1 MNKKMSYR
9 QATEQLEEI
18 VAQIENGELGID
30 ELSKK
35 VEEAAELVKICK
47 DKLRRTDAD
56 IEKIM
61 EEIA

>member
-9 QATEQLEEI
+9 QASEQLEEI

-35 VEEAAELVKICK
+35 VEEAAELVKMCK

>member
-9 QATEQLEEI
+9 QAAEQLEEI

-35 VEEAAELVKICK
+35 VEEAAELVKMCK
-47 DKLRRTDAD
+47 EKLRQTDAD
-56 IEKIM
+56 IEQM
-61 EEIA
+61 LNEIA

>member
-9 QATEQLEEI
+9 QTAEQLEEI
-18 VAQIENGELGID
+18 VAQIVNGELGID

-35 VEEAAELVKICK
+35 VEEATELVKMCK

>member
-9 QATEQLEEI
+9 QAAEQLEEI

-35 VEEAAELVKICK
+35 VEEAA
-47 DKLRRTDAD
+47 
-56 IEKIM
+56 
-61 EEIA
+61 

>member
-9 QATEQLEEI
+9 QAAEQLEEI

-35 VEEAAELVKICK
+35 VEEAAELVKMCK
-47 DKLRRTDAD
+47 DKLRRIDAD

>member
-9 QATEQLEEI
+9 QAAEQLEEI
-18 VAQIENGELGID
+18 VAQIENGELGIG

-35 VEEAAELVKICK
+35 VEEAAELVKMCK

>member
-30 ELSKK
+30 ELSQK
-35 VEEAAELVKICK
+35 VEEAAELVKMCK

>member
-9 QATEQLEEI
+9 QAAEQLEEI

-35 VEEAAELVKICK
+35 VEEAAELVKMCK

-56 IEKIM
+56 IEKRM

>member
-9 QATEQLEEI
+9 QAAEQLEEI
-18 VAQIENGELGID
+18 IVQIENGELGID
-30 ELSKK
+30 ELAKK
-35 VEEAAELVKICK
+35 VEEAAELVKMCK

>member
-9 QATEQLEEI
+9 QAAEQLEEI
-18 VAQIENGELGID
+18 VAQIENGELGIV

-35 VEEAAELVKICK
+35 VEEAAELVKMCK

>member
-9 QATEQLEEI
+9 HAAEQLEEI
-18 VAQIENGELGID
+18 IVQIENGELGID

-35 VEEAAELVKICK
+35 VEEAAELVKMCK

>member
-9 QATEQLEEI
+9 QAVEQLEEI

-35 VEEAAELVKICK
+35 VEEAAELVKMCK

>member
-35 VEEAAELVKICK
+35 VEEAAELVKMCK

>member
-9 QATEQLEEI
+9 QAAEQLEEI

-35 VEEAAELVKICK
+35 VEEAAELVKMCK
-47 DKLRRTDAD
+47 DKLRQTDAD
-56 IEKIM
+56 IEQM
-61 EEIA
+61 LNEIA

>member
-9 QATEQLEEI
+9 HAAEQLEEI
-18 VAQIENGELGID
+18 VVQIENGELGID

-35 VEEAAELVKICK
+35 VEEAAELAKMCK